1 MGEWADE
8 AIEHYF
14 TYEDDGYL
22 YDPSPRPRNIYKP
35 LWNSIPKGVKRHM
48 LIRGKA
54 KWAKVI
60 GDPVWGYENTFKE
73 WTTDVEIDEDT
84 VERLKKEGLGD
95 RIKDKGDGPFV
106 RFSRKELKADGSPNK
121 PIRIVD
127 AKGNPWNGEKIG
139 NGSVVNVNFAIN
151 EYKKG
156 KFSMNILALQVWDH
170 VPYNGGDFPVKEDDG
185 SVSNDDWS
193 KEVED

>member
-1 MGEWADE
+1 MGDWADE

-14 TYEDDGYL
+14 NRDYEY
-22 YDPSPRPRNIYKP
+22 PKYKP
-35 LWNSIPKGVKRHM
+35 NLRDVFPKRKEPKEL

-60 GDPVWGYENTFKE
+60 GDPVWGFEKTFKE
-73 WTTDVEIDEDT
+73 WAIEVEIDEET
-84 VERLKKEGLGD
+84 VAKLKAEGLGD
-95 RIKDKGDGPFV
+95 RVKDKGDGPFV
-106 RFSRKELKADGSPNK
+106 KFSRKELKQDGTPNK

-127 AKGNPWNGEKIG
+127 SKGNPWNGEKIG
-139 NGSVVNVNFAIN
+139 NGSTVNVNFAIN
-151 EYKKG
+151 EYKPK

-170 VPYNGGDFPVKEDDG
+170 VPYNGGDFPVKEDGEDTAG
-185 SVSNDDWS
+185 DQDDWS